1 MFSDLLE
8 NCLIILEVFVAL
20 LFLSSLA
27 VARCLLGRA
36 RVNRVELER
45 ERVREDV
52 EKLMTK
58 DTSTMTHSQS

>member
-36 RVNRVELER
+36 SVNQVELER